1 MSWARCTPSPTR
13 ARPLRCSAG
22 SCTTWPTWRSPT
34 RPSHCPS
41 CTGSRLEPMGA
52 RQALAPKGRHDAH
65 RPRGG
70 LMLAN
75 QLTALT
81 EPPGVAEA
89 LTVIDG
95 FDDVLVAGLGRVNDA
110 TSTGLAGLA
119 A

>member
-41 CTGSRLEPMGA
+41 CTGSRPEGL
-52 RQALAPKGRHDAH
+52 HDH

-75 QLTALT
+75 QLAALT

-89 LTVIDG
+89 LTVIGG
-95 FDDVLVAGLGRVNDA
+95 FDDALVAGLGRVNDA

-119 A
+119 AAVAGSALGGPV